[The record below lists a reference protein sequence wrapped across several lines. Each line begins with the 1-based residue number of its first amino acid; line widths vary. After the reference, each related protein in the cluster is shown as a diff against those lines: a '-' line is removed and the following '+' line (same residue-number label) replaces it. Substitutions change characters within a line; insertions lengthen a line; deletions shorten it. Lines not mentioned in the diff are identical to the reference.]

1 MPQPRI
7 LVAHPSAELYG
18 SDRVLLESV
27 AGFVRNGAVVEVL
40 LASSGP
46 LESQLVARGA
56 TVRIV
61 PMPVVRKSVLKPRG
75 LVGFVS
81 GSVVGF
87 VSGIALVRRFR
98 PSVIYVS
105 TLTIPL
111 WNLIARVSRV
121 PLVVHV
127 HEAERSAGRLL
138 RSALVAPLRLA
149 SLVVFNSLYAL
160 GTVELT
166 SPAAASRSRV
176 IYNGVVGPEWVTEA
190 RAALEGELRIVYVG
204 RLSARKGPDVL
215 VEAIAKARHGDM
227 VTLSIVGAVYPGYE
241 WFEEQLRARI
251 SELGLE
257 SRVRFEGF
265 QPSGYPFLADAD
277 VAVVPSTV
285 DEPFGNTAV
294 EAMLAA
300 RPAIVSDTS
309 GLREAGAGYD
319 SVIFVEPGD
328 ADSLATAIDRMVE
341 EWCPLREKAAHD
353 ATTAAHRHSLET
365 YHDAI
370 WRAVAQFLPAD
381 RASAGAHLSGP
392 SANVRG

>member
-27 AGFVRNGAVVEVL
+27 AGFVRNGALVEVL
-40 LASSGP
+40 LPSPGP
-46 LESQLVARGA
+46 LESQLAARGA

-81 GSVVGF
+81 RSIAGF
-87 VSGIALVRRFR
+87 VSGMLRVRRFR

-127 HEAERSAGRLL
+127 HEAERSAGRVL
-138 RSALVAPLRLA
+138 RSGLVAPLRLA
-149 SLVVFNSLYAL
+149 SLVVYNSLYAL

-176 IYNGVVGPEWVTEA
+176 IYNGVVGPERATAA
-190 RAALEGELRIVYVG
+190 RAALENQLRLVYVG

-215 VEAIAKARHGDM
+215 VEAIAQARHGDM
-227 VTLSIVGAVYPGYE
+227 VALAIVGAVFPGYE
-241 WFEEQLRARI
+241 WFEEKLRVRI

-309 GLREAGAGYD
+309 GLREAGAGYE

-328 ADSLATAIDRMVE
+328 PESLAKALDRMVE
-341 EWCPLREKAAHD
+341 DWSTMREKAARD
-353 ATTAAHRHSLET
+353 ATTARIRHSIQT
-365 YHDAI
+365 YQDAI
-370 WRAVAQFLPAD
+370 WRAVAQFVSAD
-381 RASAGAHLSGP
+381 SASADVRVSGP
-392 SANVRG
+392 SADVRG